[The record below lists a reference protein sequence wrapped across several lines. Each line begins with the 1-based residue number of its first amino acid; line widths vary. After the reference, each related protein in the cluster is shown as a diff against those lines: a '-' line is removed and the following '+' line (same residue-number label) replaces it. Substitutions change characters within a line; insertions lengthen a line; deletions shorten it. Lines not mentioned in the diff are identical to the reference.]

1 MHIFVLILCS
11 PTKGRIRFAN
21 NIVRGSVSVCLYC
34 ALLLFPIY
42 LFCVMCKARVFRH
55 HSNIIWNKSGGRARL
70 SARYRF
76 RLVSGLGA
84 HYHDA
89 PCKDFGRTIVPMT
102 LTATHKCALST
113 RQSNIN
119 TNLYEFSQRI
129 TAQHIIYIYIYML
142 VEANHGIYILI

>member
-34 ALLLFPIY
+34 ALLLFPTY
-42 LFCVMCKARVFRH
+42 LFCVMCKARVFWH

-119 TNLYEFSQRI
+119 KYLYVL
-129 TAQHIIYIYIYML
+129 TAYYRTTYNIYIYML